1 MDASVHRM
9 WKRIIMSDVRVSAK
23 KRGRSLESK
32 VEMAWAAF
40 TVLFVI
46 ALSYIYFSIERKP
59 SADGRHTLVMNLGYL
74 GTFFMLI
81 IFAFSYRKRLS
92 LQGFVKLRF
101 WLKEHIYLS
110 IITTFVI
117 FYHATLKL
125 GGPVTAW
132 LLCLFSVTIVSGLF
146 GWWITKKI
154 PPLLTAVEEEPAIIE
169 DLLESKENYYRAVV
183 ELSQGKSEQF
193 RDVVARGLRREMD
206 SWSLMIRFYRDTATV
221 QSQLGDFQKKYAAIQ
236 DRLPESERQDFKRVV
251 ENTLRINKVNAELFL
266 QRVLRRWLT
275 LHIVIST
282 AMAALAIVHIF
293 SVFYY

>member
-1 MDASVHRM
+1 MT
-9 WKRIIMSDVRVSAK
+9 SDVRVSAK
-23 KRGRSLESK
+23 KRGRSLEAK
-32 VEMAWAAF
+32 VEMTWAIF
-40 TVLFVI
+40 TVVFVVV
-46 ALSYIYFSIERKP
+46 LSYLYFSIERKP
-59 SADGRHTLVMNLGYL
+59 SADGHRAMVMNLGYL

-81 IFAFSYRKRLS
+81 IFAFSYRKRLA

-110 IITTFVI
+110 IIATFVI

-132 LLCLFSVTIVSGLF
+132 LLGLFSITIVSGLF

-154 PPLLTAVEEEPAIIE
+154 PPLLTAIEEAPAIIE

-183 ELSQGKSEQF
+183 ELTQGKSEHF
-193 RDVVARGLRREMD
+193 RRVVERGLWREMN
-206 SWSLMIRFYRDTATV
+206 SWARMLRWYRHPSAV
-221 QSQLGDFQKKYAAIQ
+221 KSQAEEFQKKYAPEQ
-236 DRLPESERQDFKRVV
+236 NRMPESERPDFQRVV
-251 ENTLRINKVNAELFL
+251 ETALRINKVNAELFL

-275 LHIVIST
+275 LHIVISM
-282 AMAALAIVHIF
+282 AMAALAVVHIV